1 MRKKRVPAQSKRCQ
15 VGAGTAEQCRAP
27 RQLDSEYCFFHDR
40 GAQAHREALTK
51 LERLRLAT
59 ASEIHEF
66 LADMVKAVA
75 ERRLDPQQAYAIG
88 WLLRQLRE
96 NLSAVEAERAEHA
109 EGGYE
114 GWTAEEVEE
123 QAQEECAEEEEEE
136 EESEEE
142 REES

>member
-15 VGAGTAEQCRAP
+15 MGAGTAGQCRAP
-27 RQLDSEYCFFHDR
+27 RRSDSEYCFFHDR
-40 GAQAHREALTK
+40 DAQAHREALNK
-51 LERLRLAT
+51 LDRLRLAT

-75 ERRLDPQQAYAIG
+75 ERRLDPQEAYAIG

-96 NLSAVEAERAEHA
+96 NLSAVEAERAGHA
-109 EGGYE
+109 TGGYE
-114 GWTAEEVEE
+114 GWTPEEVEE
-123 QAQEECAEEEEEE
+123 QEQEECAEEEND

-142 REES
+142 QEES